1 MRKSNKSCL
10 NYNNHNTNKN
20 QDKQINQT
28 MEFAINFTNT
38 IDSNDDIIIDE
49 EDSLTD
55 LNEALN
61 LGNSYNVNN
70 SILIADNQ
78 SSISQTINQV
88 IIDNM
93 SPESS
98 ISQPINIVI
107 NDNNN
112 VESTISQTINDV
124 INFTNVNV
132 NLNENV
138 HIVNAILEDNNE
150 DTTEIPNNNR
160 VSKSEYLKQFNSKLN
175 GDLHEQSWV
184 QEAKKDYL
192 NKLSQ
197 LKQHFCSNCHELWPS
212 LVDHC
217 KNCSKNNIK
226 FSKRNEMLPDFDQI
240 SIEIK
245 KNFELSTPIEEM

>member
-1 MRKSNKSCL
+1 
-10 NYNNHNTNKN
+10 
-20 QDKQINQT
+20 

-160 VSKSEYLKQFNSKLN
+160 VS
-175 GDLHEQSWV
+175 
-184 QEAKKDYL
+184 
-192 NKLSQ
+192 
-197 LKQHFCSNCHELWPS
+197 
-212 LVDHC
+212 
-217 KNCSKNNIK
+217 
-226 FSKRNEMLPDFDQI
+226 
-240 SIEIK
+240 
-245 KNFELSTPIEEM
+245 

>member
-1 MRKSNKSCL
+1 
-10 NYNNHNTNKN
+10 
-20 QDKQINQT
+20 

-150 DTTEIPNNNR
+150 DTTEIPNNNL

-184 QEAKKDYL
+184 QKAKKDYL

-212 LVDHC
+212 LVDYC

-245 KNFELSTPIEEM
+245 KNFELLTPIEEM